1 MIMGPTRGRPTDR
14 RRRDPT
20 QPVALS
26 LLLFRY
32 GRSRP
37 DDQDSPTTVV
47 LARDRGRSD
56 VEGLPGRRLE
66 NLERWVERESGD
78 VGGLAGERTDAGA
91 FFAHNGTMTETNE
104 VRTLRV
110 DRRREVTGRF
120 LR

>member
-1 MIMGPTRGRPTDR
+1 MYRRTLWTRHHCPSRTESR
-14 RRRDPT
+14 RERT
-20 QPVALS
+20 AATS
-26 LLLFRY
+26 KI
-32 GRSRP
+32 
-37 DDQDSPTTVV
+37 VV
-47 LARDRGRSD
+47 